1 MHCNVEIDQ
10 SGKVERTQTDTVLA
24 FANGQ
29 VFAIC
34 IPATVKRAAL
44 EKLRQKHKSG
54 AAIYLRLFAAGL
66 YLLIKDHLRT
76 IDRMVIDTE
85 YTGQEA
91 NIRGMLLRLIRQA
104 GVAYTGH
111 QIEFY
116 QVGKDSPAHALAWA
130 VHRGTRKADHVV
142 TEAELNELL

>member
-1 MHCNVEIDQ
+1 MQCNVELDQ

-29 VFAIC
+29 AFAIC
-34 IPATVKRAAL
+34 IPAAVKRSAL
-44 EKLRQKHKSG
+44 EKLRRKHKSG
-54 AAIYLRLFAAGL
+54 TVVYLRLFAAGL
-66 YLLIKDHLRT
+66 YLLVKDHLRA
-76 IDRMVIDTE
+76 INCMVIDTE

-91 NIRGMLLRLIRQA
+91 NIRGMLLRLIRRA
-104 GVAYTGH
+104 GVAYSGR

-116 QVGKDSPAHALAWA
+116 PVGKDSPAHALAWA